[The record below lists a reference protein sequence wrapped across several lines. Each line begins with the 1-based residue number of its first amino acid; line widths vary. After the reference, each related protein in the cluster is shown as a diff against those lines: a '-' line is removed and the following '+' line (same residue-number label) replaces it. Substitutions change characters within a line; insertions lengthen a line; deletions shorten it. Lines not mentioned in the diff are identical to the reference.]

1 MNLLIR
7 NIKSTIT
14 NIIGVIIEKLLLFFP
29 LVYIIIVLC
38 DFVGHGQHT
47 DHFARLLIN
56 NVISVQINTLT
67 TVSAVLIGF
76 YVTTMSVFG
85 TSLSSSIL
93 KISKSKLVDKFIE
106 YSVTALVSAFI
117 FLLLSIFLNVLP
129 DKLIKVHIY
138 FALFLFMITAAI
150 RFAFIV
156 ILMYRDNIDSA
167 NKIIEQDKK
176 ERERL
181 LALLSSMETCL
192 RLKSNEKQASKIQE
206 IARTQRKSAPEIP
219 KI

>member
-1 MNLLIR
+1 ML
-7 NIKSTIT
+7 
-14 NIIGVIIEKLLLFFP
+14 EKLLLFLP
-29 LVYIIIVLC
+29 LVYIIIVIC
-38 DFVGHGQHT
+38 DFVVHGQHI

-56 NVISVQINTLT
+56 NVISEQINTLT

-138 FALFLFMITAAI
+138 FTLFLFMITAAI

-167 NKIIEQDKK
+167 DKIIEQDKK

-181 LALLSSMETCL
+181 LALLSSMETCF
-192 RLKSNEKQASKIQE
+192 RLNSNEKQARKIQE
-206 IARTQRKSAPEIP
+206 IARMQRESAPDIP